1 MKNRKEEY
9 ILVVCPNPSIDT
21 FAWIENFKQKET
33 NRITCEE
40 SYPGGKGVHVA
51 MAAAEMDIPVKL
63 LGFWGGASGKWI
75 KEECEERYSNI
86 ECIGPEVKGL
96 SRTCYTFKSDS
107 LFDDTEI
114 LGKGPSVTSE
124 DLSEFFKEAENYISN
139 AKCVVMSGSW
149 VAGIEDGYQALIKKT
164 NSYQKDVFLDCTG
177 TNLENA
183 LKESPYLVH
192 LNKSEVQN
200 FTGKTNIIEAGTE
213 LLKYC
218 EVAAIT
224 DGSKGLHL
232 ISTNEHIQVSHQLNT
247 IYSTIGS
254 GDCLTA
260 GLALAYSE
268 ELNFEGMAKLGASMG
283 AANCIRKEL
292 GLLNKSD
299 VEELKTKSKINY
311 IGLINKS
318 KNYES

>member
-1 MKNRKEEY
+1 MKNNKEEY

-21 FAWIENFKQKET
+21 FAWVENFKQKEA
-33 NRITCEE
+33 NRITREE

-51 MAAAEMDIPVKL
+51 MAAAEMEVPVKL
-63 LGFWGGASGKWI
+63 LGFWGGMTGQWI
-75 KEECEERYSNI
+75 KSECKKRYSNI
-86 ECIGPEVKGL
+86 ECVGPDVTGL
-96 SRTCYTFKSDS
+96 SRTCYTFKSAPS
-107 LFDDTEI
+107 FDDTEI

-124 DLSEFFKEAENYISN
+124 DIESFFKTAIPKIKNS
-139 AKCVVMSGSW
+139 KCIVISGSW
-149 VAGIEDGYQALIKKT
+149 PDGSGDLGCQKMITIANIYKK
-164 NSYQKDVFLDCTG
+164 KVFLDCTG
-177 TNLENA
+177 SSLKNA
-183 LKESPYLVH
+183 LKVSPYLVH

-200 FTGKTNIIEAGTE
+200 FTGKTDIIEAGTE
-213 LLKYC
+213 LLKHC

-232 ISTNEHIQVSHQLNT
+232 ISTNDHIQVSHQLDT

-260 GLALAYSE
+260 GLALAYSQQ
-268 ELNFEGMAKLGASMG
+268 LNFEGMAKLGASMG

-299 VEELKTKSKINY
+299 VEELKNKSKINY
-311 IGLINKS
+311 IGL
-318 KNYES
+318 